1 MAYGSERQFRVSVEG
16 IPGYW
21 STTSGGDISV
31 DVTEVFD
38 GAEEKAFKFAGPQK
52 IAPVMLK
59 RPSDPEKQTWVPAF
73 KKAVGK
79 KKYTIV
85 RVPIDADGI
94 PVGTP
99 EIWMRAL
106 LTKFNPPDFDAA
118 SNNTSTLEA
127 EFAPEDFE

>member
-1 MAYGSERQFRVSVEG
+1 MAYGSERQYRVTIAG

-21 STTSGGDISV
+21 SSVSGGDVSV

-38 GAEEKAFKFAGPQK
+38 GVTEKASKFAGPQK
-52 IAPVMLK
+52 IAPLVCK
-59 RPSDPEKQTWVPAF
+59 RPSDPATQTWVADL

-79 KKYTIV
+79 KKYTATKI
-85 RVPIDADGI
+85 PIDADGI
-94 PVGTP
+94 PVGAP
-99 EIWMRAL
+99 EIYTGCL

-118 SNNTSTLEA
+118 SNNAAMLEA